1 MPEDGVGLTL
11 VSVKLAVPAAAVVK
25 ATKLEP
31 WTLTVPENVAV
42 VADGLV
48 GDDESFD
55 NRLQPVVSTAA
66 ATTRNA
72 FMITVIGAAGGLLQR
87 GGRERLRQGDRAS
100 ECRKLRVM
108 GHHMSRSVLVVALVA
123 VVAAIPAHTQASAA
137 AKKKLLFLTH
147 AALYKHPSLAPAEKA
162 VVEMGRTGGFDVTA
176 LEGYKQEP
184 AALDMSFLTPAYLAQ
199 FDGLML
205 MTNGNLPLTALQKS
219 AIVDFV
225 RNGKA
230 LVGVHCASLTLY
242 DYPEFG
248 EVLGGYYRRSIVATN
263 MVTAGK
269 IGVLKVEDP
278 THPATKMLGGSW
290 PLNEEFYQFGTAVW
304 DASRPTEQISQVGR
318 LHIPMAF
325 SRDRVHVLLSLDT
338 DKTDIS
344 DLGPEIRKGG
354 DYPQAWTRTFG
365 KGRSFYT
372 ALGHREDIWSND
384 AVFRAHVTGGIRWAL
399 GLEN

>member
-1 MPEDGVGLTL
+1 MHRRVALII
-11 VSVKLAVPAAAVVK
+11 LACM
-25 ATKLEP
+25 
-31 WTLTVPENVAV
+31 VAV
-42 VADGLV
+42 GIAGRGLH
-48 GDDESFD
+48 G
-55 NRLQPVVSTAA
+55 QTAA
-66 ATTRNA
+66 R
-72 FMITVIGAAGGLLQR
+72 
-87 GGRERLRQGDRAS
+87 
-100 ECRKLRVM
+100 
-108 GHHMSRSVLVVALVA
+108 
-123 VVAAIPAHTQASAA
+123 
-137 AKKKLLFLTH
+137 KKLLFLTH
-147 AALYKHPSLAPAEKA
+147 AALYKHSSLAPAA
-162 VVEMGRTGGFDVTA
+162 T
-176 LEGYKQEP
+176 
-184 AALDMSFLTPAYLAQ
+184 LDLSFLTPEYLAQ

-205 MTNGNLPLTALQKS
+205 MTNGNLPLTDLQKRL
-219 AIVDFV
+219 IVDFV

-248 EVLGGYYRRSIVATN
+248 EVLGGYYRRSIVATT
-263 MVTAGK
+263 MVAAGK

-278 THPATKMLGGSW
+278 AHPATKMLGGSW

-344 DLGPEIRKGG
+344 DLGPEIKKGG

-365 KGRSFYT
+365 KGRTFYT